1 MSKSKVYFADFR
13 CSDSENLQ
21 QKFTRLLKTAGL
33 EKLGLDG
40 KFAAI
45 KTHFGEPGCLAYLRP
60 NWAKTLVDAVRA
72 AGGNARGRR
81 PRGGRDAVPH

>member
-40 KFAAI
+40 KFTAI

-60 NWAKTLVDAVRA
+60 NWAKTLAAFIRGAGRPPFPSDAA
-72 AGGNARGRR
+72 
-81 PRGGRDAVPH
+81 PF